1 MEVLFKCG
9 ISRANSKITKEGHLI
24 SWEINELNLR
34 FIAIST
40 TKRFMIQLNE
50 ELQEKLKN
58 LGFSSLTLKVRNKV
72 IEKLWVEYLR
82 FLFFPLCIDLIEK
95 ENKNK

>member
-1 MEVLFKCG
+1 M
-9 ISRANSKITKEGHLI
+9 IN
-24 SWEINELNLR
+24 WEIKALNLR

-40 TKRFMIQLNE
+40 KDGFDIQLNE
-50 ELQEKLKN
+50 ELQDKLKS
-58 LGFSSLTLKVRNKV
+58 LGFSSLTLKIKGEV

-82 FLFFPLCIDLIEK
+82 FFFFPLCIDVIEK